1 MNPDLQ
7 PQTDSAIPVDESN
20 LDLSA
25 KGIWQPL
32 PNETP
37 GSYAAFAKY
46 LDLGLDASL
55 QQVADATGKSLTAI
69 CALSARHHWMDR
81 AAAYRQHVSHTF
93 LAAANRQ
100 RARQTEL
107 SQLRDEIF
115 R

>member
-55 QQVADATGKSLTAI
+55 QQVADATGKP
-69 CALSARHHWMDR
+69 M
-81 AAAYRQHVSHTF
+81 
-93 LAAANRQ
+93 
-100 RARQTEL
+100 
-107 SQLRDEIF
+107 
-115 R
+115 